1 MYSQFNVYMVVSKLC
16 DVYRCHTVKCK
27 ILPLYWPLIIHVDKL
42 AICFPKIDLINI
54 ISINEKKSF
63 FFWLPKK
70 LKVTTFWILANYIQ
84 TQLCWILLLVCDIQS
99 NTYHMKSWK
108 TIDITFFE
116 IDQNHCNKSKKEYR
130 RKKIFFR
137 RFDKKI
143 AQLPQLGIAR

>member
-84 TQLCWILLLVCDIQS
+84 TQLCWILLLVCDVQS
-99 NTYHMKSWK
+99 NTYHMKSRK
-108 TIDITFFE
+108 TIGITFLRL
-116 IDQNHCNKSKKEYR
+116 IKTIAINLKKNIEE
-130 RKKIFFR
+130 R
-137 RFDKKI
+137 RFSLDALIKELLNYPNW
-143 AQLPQLGIAR
+143 A